1 MNRGTL
7 FNCICPMNKRQDK
20 NLVVVQANIYLG
32 KNRWAQ
38 NLSSNKWKSDVT
50 KCECTKCCSV
60 PKYFV
65 GWHLFSIQFLPFV
78 PMDHFPAL
86 VSPGHC
92 PLGRQWKS
100 SELLHSTPSASVTL
114 TQLLLYIISIFI
126 TGSLQS
132 FCTQNSP
139 SSSTTTSPIFE
150 YRYFNISLSVEV
162 LRFLLY
168 NRCLL
173 PLV

>member
-1 MNRGTL
+1 MTEEEEDFFKMNRGTL
-7 FNCICPMNKRQDK
+7 FNCICPMNKRQGTMHKAHLNNVWLLSIGQRRGKK

-50 KCECTKCCSV
+50 KCKCTKCCSV

-92 PLGRQWKS
+92 PRGRQWKS

-114 TQLLLYIISIFI
+114 TQL
-126 TGSLQS
+126 
-132 FCTQNSP
+132 
-139 SSSTTTSPIFE
+139 
-150 YRYFNISLSVEV
+150 
-162 LRFLLY
+162 
-168 NRCLL
+168 
-173 PLV
+173 

>member
-7 FNCICPMNKRQDK
+7 FNRICPMNKRQGTMHKAHLNNVWLFSTGQKRGEK
-20 NLVVVQANIYLG
+20 NFVVVQANIYLG

-50 KCECTKCCSV
+50 KCKCTKCCSV

-100 SELLHSTPSASVTL
+100 SELLHSTPSASLTL
-114 TQLLLYIISIFI
+114 TQLWLYFNTIISIFI
-126 TGSLQS
+126 TGSLAVG
-132 FCTQNSP
+132 FFFKNGN
-139 SSSTTTSPIFE
+139 FG
-150 YRYFNISLSVEV
+150 N
-162 LRFLLY
+162 LLLWWY
-168 NRCLL
+168 E
-173 PLV
+173 